1 LPGAADSYDYL
12 LLAARIC
19 LSAVYLYSGLDK
31 LVNWQNGIDFVVRHR
46 LPWPGP
52 VLAGTIVVQLAGG
65 AMVLLGMFAREGA
78 VLLLLFTVVATIAC
92 HNPIG
97 RKGEAFRREC
107 MLSLEHLAIVGGLLL
122 IAMTG
127 PGGIA
132 LMPR

>member
-1 LPGAADSYDYL
+1 M

-19 LSAVYLYSGLDK
+19 LSAVYLYSAFDK
-31 LVNWQNGIDFVVRHR
+31 LVSWQNGIDFVVRHR

-65 AMVLLGMFAREGA
+65 LAVLLGIFTRESA
-78 VLLLLFTVVATIAC
+78 VALLLFTVAATIAC

-97 RKGEAFRREC
+97 LKGEEFRREC
-107 MLSLEHLAIVGGLLL
+107 MLSLEHLAIAGGLLL

-127 PGGIA
+127 PGEFV

>member
-1 LPGAADSYDYL
+1 LLRSADSFDYL
-12 LLAARIC
+12 LLAARLC

-46 LPWPGP
+46 LPWPRP
-52 VLAGTIVVQLAGG
+52 VLAGTIAVQLAGG
-65 AMVLLGMFAREGA
+65 SMVLLGMFAREGA
-78 VLLLLFTVVATIAC
+78 ALLLLFTVAATIAC

-97 RKGEAFRREC
+97 LKGEAFRREC

-122 IAMTG
+122 VAMTG
-127 PGGIA
+127 PGGLS

>member
-1 LPGAADSYDYL
+1 M

-19 LSAVYLYSGLDK
+19 LSAVYLYSAFDK
-31 LVNWQNGIDFVVRHR
+31 LVNWQNGIDFVVHHR

-52 VLAGTIVVQLAGG
+52 VLAGTIIVQLAGG
-65 AMVLLGMFAREGA
+65 LAVLLGIFAREGA
-78 VLLLLFTVVATIAC
+78 VVLLLFTIVATIAC

-97 RKGEAFRREC
+97 LKGEAFRREC

-127 PGGIA
+127 PGELA